1 MLLSSRIIHAPQRRE
16 KYEYRNTS
24 YRTRRV
30 LASRRARCSVAS
42 PLVDPRFP
50 SSRPIRSFRYRHLH
64 RRILGYRECDQ
75 GDLNPNHLAVANER
89 GDLLRLSVRQ
99 AAPHLAFLCWLRVP
113 GHSLESLQAPR
124 AEDARLLLWLR
135 RSLDCVYHC
144 LAEGLVER
152 SLPHDCSLA
161 VTPLRVRSDLRLGKR
176 IWQRR

>member
-64 RRILGYRECDQ
+64 RRILGYRESDQ
-75 GDLNPNHLAVANER
+75 GDLNANHLAVANER

-99 AAPHLAFLCWLRVP
+99 AAPHLSFLCWLRAP
-113 GHSLESLQAPR
+113 GHPLESLHTPR
-124 AEDARLLLWLR
+124 AEYAQILLGLLR
-135 RSLDCVYHC
+135 AHHRRHHC
-144 LAEGLVER
+144 LQQWLVE
-152 SLPHDCSLA
+152 L
-161 VTPLRVRSDLRLGKR
+161 
-176 IWQRR
+176 